1 MNTQS
6 FQHPLSRVMPSRPR
20 GPMRVPARALGW
32 FSIALGLA
40 ELAMPRRMAHVAG
53 APNLPLLTRA
63 CGVREIGTGIGIL
76 TSANPAPWLWGRVAG
91 DALDIAAVGA
101 GLVTAGRPMRTLTSL
116 AFLAGVAWLDMKVA
130 EAAPPERKEARRAL
144 RDYSGRSG
152 FPRPAEAMRGIARE
166 PSARMMPNEA
176 TPRAEDSRSALTAA
190 VAGAAS

>member
-1 MNTQS
+1 MSNET
-6 FQHPLSRVMPSRPR
+6 FQHPLSRVLPSRPH

-53 APNLPLLTRA
+53 APNVPLLTRA

-76 TSANPAPWLWGRVAG
+76 TAKDPAPWIWGRVAG
-91 DALDIAAVGA
+91 DALDIVAVGA
-101 GLVTAGRPMRTLTSL
+101 GLVTQRRPVRTLTSL
-116 AFLAGVAWLDMKVA
+116 AFLVGVAWLDMKVA
-130 EAAPPERKEARRAL
+130 EAAPPAKKEAKRAL
-144 RDYSGRSG
+144 RDYSNRSG
-152 FPRPAEAMRGIARE
+152 FPRGAEAMRGIARQ
-166 PSARMMPNEA
+166 PNTRRVES